1 MEAVARVAYGRLVA
15 MLAARGRD
23 IMAAE
28 DALQEAFLAALTQW
42 PDQGPPDNPE
52 AWLLTV
58 ARRRLIDAQR
68 RDARSTGTLP
78 DLIGDHGPAMDALS
92 DDRLEL
98 MLVCAHPAID
108 EAVRAPLILQTVL
121 GLNAE
126 RIAAAFLVAPATMG
140 QRLVRAKQKVRDA
153 GMRFELPGPEV
164 LEERLEALLDAIY
177 AAYGTGWEDLG
188 AMTNGRDLGEEA
200 LLLAQA
206 IHVRLPEHPET
217 LGLLALM
224 HHTHSRR
231 HTRRDRNGRFVPL
244 EEQDPRKWDEAD
256 LRMAE
261 AHLRT
266 AATLGSPGRYQVE
279 AAIQSAHASARLTGR
294 TDAQAVL
301 RLYDVLLMLAPSTGA
316 RVAHAAA
323 TARVLGNEKALV
335 LLDDM
340 DPALTR
346 HYQAW
351 HALRADLLR
360 ELGRTQ
366 DASEAYRTAIG
377 LSQDAA
383 VRRFLQERMQGT
395 IQGQ

>member
-1 MEAVARVAYGRLVA
+1 MEGTVEAVARVAYGRLVA

-28 DALQEAFLAALTQW
+28 DALQEAFLAALTHW
-42 PDQGPPDNPE
+42 PEQGLPENPE

-224 HHTHSRR
+224 HHTH
-231 HTRRDRNGRFVPL
+231 
-244 EEQDPRKWDEAD
+244 
-256 LRMAE
+256 
-261 AHLRT
+261 
-266 AATLGSPGRYQVE
+266 
-279 AAIQSAHASARLTGR
+279 
-294 TDAQAVL
+294 
-301 RLYDVLLMLAPSTGA
+301 
-316 RVAHAAA
+316 
-323 TARVLGNEKALV
+323 
-335 LLDDM
+335 
-340 DPALTR
+340 
-346 HYQAW
+346 
-351 HALRADLLR
+351 
-360 ELGRTQ
+360 
-366 DASEAYRTAIG
+366 
-377 LSQDAA
+377 
-383 VRRFLQERMQGT
+383 
-395 IQGQ
+395 